1 MNALLRPIVADEL
14 ELFVQADGYGFGERA
29 QHGEW
34 ASAELDRTVAAFV
47 GDEIVATGRNYTL
60 ELTVP
65 GGASVPAGGVSW
77 ITTRPTHRRRGLLTQ
92 IMTCLIAESQERG
105 EVVSILT
112 ASEGG
117 LYQRFGYGVGA
128 RIATFTA
135 NRAGVEF
142 VETVPDAVLR
152 MVEPEVAVEL
162 VPPLFDRVRRS
173 QAGAVS
179 RPDFWWPGEWAPED
193 WIDPRRRF
201 DVVVEFDGVVQ
212 GYAMYAVDGEWKDGF
227 TEKVVAVRDLIAAT
241 PAAEAALWQYL
252 FNVDLT
258 VGVRAWNRPL
268 DDTLPWLI
276 TDPRQIRTAQVRDSL
291 WVRPL
296 DTAAFLAAR
305 TYGAEGT
312 LTIAVTDHF
321 LDGGQTAGMFTLTG
335 GGDGAE
341 CVRAPSSAVP
351 DLVLDA
357 AELGVISLGAF
368 RPSQLARAG
377 RIVAADPV
385 ALDRADAMF
394 RTTREPY
401 ASTWF

>member
-1 MNALLRPIVADEL
+1 MDALLRPIVADEL

-34 ASAELDRTVAAFV
+34 ASAEIDRTIAAFV

-65 GGASVPAGGVSW
+65 GGARIPAGGVSW
-77 ITTRPTHRRRGLLTQ
+77 ITTRPTHRRRGLLTK
-92 IMTCLIAESQERG
+92 IMMCLIAESSERG

-117 LYQRFGYGVGA
+117 LYQRFGYGVAA
-128 RIATFTA
+128 RIATFSA
-135 NRAGVEF
+135 SRAGVKF

-162 VPPLFDRVRRS
+162 VPPLFDRVRRL

-201 DVVVEFDGVVQ
+201 DVVVEFDGVVE

-268 DDTLPWLI
+268 DDALPWLI

-321 LDGGQTAGMFTLTG
+321 LDDRMTAGMFTLTG

-341 CVRAPSSAVP
+341 CVRAPGSAVP

-357 AELGVISLGAF
+357 AELGAISLGAY
-368 RPSQLARAG
+368 RASQLARAG
-377 RIVAADPV
+377 RVVAADPV
-385 ALDRADAMF
+385 VLDRADAMF
-394 RTTREPY
+394 RTAREPY

>member
-1 MNALLRPIVADEL
+1 MDALLRPIAADEL

-34 ASAELDRTVAAFV
+34 ASAELDRTVAAFM

-201 DVVVEFDGVVQ
+201 DVVVEFDGVVE
-212 GYAMYAVDGEWKDGF
+212 GYAMYAIDGEWNDGF

-268 DDTLPWLI
+268 DDALPWLI

-305 TYGAEGT
+305 TYGAEGS
-312 LTIAVTDHF
+312 LTIAVTDRF
-321 LDGGQTAGMFTLTG
+321 LGDVPTAGVFTLTASR
-335 GGDGAE
+335 DGAE
-341 CVRAPSSAVP
+341 CTRAPGSAVP
-351 DLVLDA
+351 DVVLDA
-357 AELGVISLGAF
+357 AELGAISLGAF

-377 RIVAADPV
+377 RIVAANP
-385 ALDRADAMF
+385 AAIDRADAMF
-394 RTTREPY
+394 RTVREPN

>member
-1 MNALLRPIVADEL
+1 MDALLRPIVADEL

-201 DVVVEFDGVVQ
+201 DVVVEFDGVVE

-268 DDTLPWLI
+268 DDALPWLI

-305 TYGAEGT
+305 TYGAEGS
-312 LTIAVTDHF
+312 LTIAVTDRF
-321 LDGGQTAGMFTLTG
+321 LGDVPTAGVFTLTVSR
-335 GGDGAE
+335 DGAE
-341 CVRAPSSAVP
+341 CTRAPGSAVP
-351 DLVLDA
+351 DVVLDA
-357 AELGVISLGAF
+357 AELGAISLGAF

-377 RIVAADPV
+377 RIVAANP
-385 ALDRADAMF
+385 AAIDRADAMF
-394 RTTREPY
+394 RTVREPN